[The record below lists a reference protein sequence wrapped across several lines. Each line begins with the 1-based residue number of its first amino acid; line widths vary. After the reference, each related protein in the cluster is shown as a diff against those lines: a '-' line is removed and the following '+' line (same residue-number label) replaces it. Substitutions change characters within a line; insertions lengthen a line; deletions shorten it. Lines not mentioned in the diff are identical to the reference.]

1 MKHFYLMFLLVFI
14 VSSAGAQSNSLVRGI
29 YETFGEFK
37 AGAPSILDTFYVDS
51 VERYRRNWEGTYSL
65 VPRFSPYGKAIKQI
79 WGYCDGTQNFI
90 HFQSDYYPVEVEGGD
105 ITFEGTGVFNSS
117 GIVSAGVL
125 TGGIGAGLYSL
136 AAVEIAKDKRI
147 KYVINPE
154 NGDIHSA
161 KDLENAFYSFKA
173 KKLVLYRGTSREI
186 KESMVFSVNDWI
198 IDSFLPGS
206 YLELEFS
213 PDVGHLEI
221 CFGENF
227 KECQVI
233 LFNDL
238 IQYVE
243 CAYTKPVQNSV
254 YKFVAVN
261 QADGEYHAVWSF
273 DVQSRRD
280 KKQKRVGAKE
290 NLTESE

>member
-1 MKHFYLMFLLVFI
+1 MFLLVVI
-14 VSSAGAQSNSLVRGI
+14 VISAGAQSNSLVRGI
-29 YETFGEFK
+29 YETFDEFK
-37 AGAPSILDTFYVDS
+37 AGRPSILDTFYIDS
-51 VERYRRNWEGTYSL
+51 VERYRNKWMGTYSL
-65 VPRFSPYGKAIKQI
+65 IPRFSPYGKAIKRI
-79 WGYCDGTQNFI
+79 WGYCDGNQNFI
-90 HFQSDYYPVEVEGGD
+90 HFQSDYYPVEVEDGD

-136 AAVEIAKDKRI
+136 AAVEIAKDQRI

-161 KDLENAFYSFKA
+161 KDLENAFYSFKVR
-173 KKLVLYRGTSREI
+173 KLVLYRGTRKEI

-213 PDVGHLEI
+213 PDIGHLEI

-243 CAYTKPVQNSV
+243 CVYTKPVQNSM
-254 YKFVAVN
+254 YKFIAVN
-261 QADGEYHAVWSF
+261 QADGEYHSVWSY
-273 DVQSRRD
+273 DIQTRRD
-280 KKQKRVGAKE
+280 KKQQRLGAINNE
-290 NLTESE
+290 LNRASE